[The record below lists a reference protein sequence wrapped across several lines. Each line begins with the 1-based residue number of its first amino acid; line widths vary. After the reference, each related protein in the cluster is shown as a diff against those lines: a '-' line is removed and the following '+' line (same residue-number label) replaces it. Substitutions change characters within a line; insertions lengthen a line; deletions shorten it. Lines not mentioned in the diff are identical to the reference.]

1 MQQQSPGAAP
11 VCARNSSRRAQ
22 IAQVIV
28 PAQCHLG
35 DAWVGM
41 MEKLK
46 SHRSQEK
53 NRIRPKSKLL
63 VWAGSGTSLLQ
74 HCQPWAHKNRGVK
87 TSKSWNKK
95 IKKLKKIEPAYGRLL
110 LFGTTRFGKC
120 RSCVFKPF
128 PFLLLKQ
135 GGLQLCCYFCKT
147 RSENP
152 LMLWFK
158 NTRLL
163 PNMAQEEFLF
173 TFAPQCP
180 QVCLCK

>member
-1 MQQQSPGAAP
+1 MSPRGCLGGNDGEVEIP
-11 VCARNSSRRAQ
+11 QEPGKEQNKAQ
-22 IAQVIV
+22 IKVACLGWQWHI
-28 PAQCHLG
+28 PAATLPALSTQ
-35 DAWVGM
+35 
-41 MEKLK
+41 K
-46 SHRSQEK
+46 S
-53 NRIRPKSKLL
+53 
-63 VWAGSGTSLLQ
+63 W
-74 HCQPWAHKNRGVK
+74 CK

-128 PFLLLKQ
+128 PFLLVKQ